1 MMDYGYLGHGS
12 TFGIAAMIFR
22 GFFSLAILVGL
33 VLLVIW
39 LVRRASGSKHA
50 TAASSNTSVVQPSAG
65 EILQTRYASGEIDQ
79 EEYRTMLAVIS
90 E

>member
-1 MMDYGYLGHGS
+1 MMGYGYFGPGS
-12 TFGIAAMIFR
+12 TFGITAMIFR
-22 GFFSLAILVGL
+22 GIFLLAVLVGL
-33 VLLVIW
+33 VLLVVW
-39 LVRRASGSKHA
+39 LVRRVSGSKHA
-50 TAASSNTSVVQPSAG
+50 LPVSGNSVTAQPSAR

>member
-1 MMDYGYLGHGS
+1 MMGHEFFGYGS
-12 TFGIAAMIFR
+12 TFGITAMIFR
-22 GFFSLAILVGL
+22 GVFSLAVLVGL

-39 LVRRASGSKHA
+39 LVRRASGSKHTLPAGSNAA
-50 TAASSNTSVVQPSAG
+50 TAQPSAY

>member
-1 MMDYGYLGHGS
+1 MMGYELLGHSS
-12 TFGIAAMIFR
+12 TFGITAMIFR
-22 GFFSLAILVGL
+22 GFFSLAVLVGL

-39 LVRRASGSKHA
+39 LVRRASGSKNSA
-50 TAASSNTSVVQPSAG
+50 AGVSAVTAQPTAR

>member
-1 MMDYGYLGHGS
+1 MMGYELLGHSS
-12 TFGIAAMIFR
+12 TFGITAMIFQ
-22 GFFSLAILVGL
+22 GLFSLALLVGL
-33 VLLVIW
+33 VFFVIW
-39 LVRRASGSKHA
+39 LVRRVSGSKDSA
-50 TAASSNTSVVQPSAG
+50 AGGSAVTAQPTAR

>member
-12 TFGIAAMIFR
+12 TFGIAAIIFR

-39 LVRRASGSKHA
+39 LVRPRLRQQARHCS
-50 TAASSNTSVVQPSAG
+50 Q
-65 EILQTRYASGEIDQ
+65 
-79 EEYRTMLAVIS
+79 
-90 E
+90 

>member
-1 MMDYGYLGHGS
+1 MMGHEFFGYGG
-12 TFGIAAMIFR
+12 TFGITAMVFR
-22 GFFSLAILVGL
+22 GLFSLAVLVGL

-39 LVRRASGSKHA
+39 LVRRVSGKQGSVPA
-50 TAASSNTSVVQPSAG
+50 NANAAVAQPSAR
-65 EILQTRYASGEIDQ
+65 EILQTRYANGEIDQ

>member
-1 MMDYGYLGHGS
+1 MGYGYLGHGS
-12 TFGIAAMIFR
+12 TFGITGMIFR
-22 GFFSLAILVGL
+22 GLFTLAILVGL

-39 LVRRASGSKHA
+39 LVRRISDKNNNIPAGA
-50 TAASSNTSVVQPSAG
+50 NTTVVQPSAR
-65 EILQTRYASGEIDQ
+65 EILQTRYASGEINQ